1 MSHQRRVW
9 FSARSTKS
17 HAQVSSEPREE
28 TTVELLIILGV
39 FVVVDVLAIRY
50 GTDSRPLPRRRRM
63 KCSAILT
70 LDLLALEFGFDSR
83 EPHAIEHHERALTA
97 VRNGDI
103 DLCRIE
109 ISRMEHDIARDA
121 WRLF

>member
-1 MSHQRRVW
+1 
-9 FSARSTKS
+9 
-17 HAQVSSEPREE
+17 
-28 TTVELLIILGV
+28 
-39 FVVVDVLAIRY
+39 
-50 GTDSRPLPRRRRM
+50 M